1 MTGCAAPERR
11 SDGAPQTE
19 RIKILRAAVGEAL
32 HLARTGRIAGGQS
45 APALLLCEE
54 RLREHGYLG

>member
-19 RIKILRAAVGEAL
+19 RIETVPVSVGETL
-32 HLARTGRIAGGQS
+32 RLARTGRIAGGQS

>member
-1 MTGCAAPERR
+1 MPV
-11 SDGAPQTE
+11 S
-19 RIKILRAAVGEAL
+19 VGETL
-32 HLARTGRIAGGQS
+32 RLARTGRIAGGQS